1 MNIMASIEIE
11 VGGDH
16 HSPLGFRDQEGVIWA
31 AVKKDFNYPGATPRP
46 SGDNIIDRCVWHH
59 LLKIQKTLL
68 VTMTRWDWL

>member
-16 HSPLGFRDQEGVIWA
+16 HSPLGFRDQEGVIWT

-46 SGDNIIDRCVWHH
+46 SGDTTLQKYTINYIFNSLIIYE
-59 LLKIQKTLL
+59 I
-68 VTMTRWDWL
+68 